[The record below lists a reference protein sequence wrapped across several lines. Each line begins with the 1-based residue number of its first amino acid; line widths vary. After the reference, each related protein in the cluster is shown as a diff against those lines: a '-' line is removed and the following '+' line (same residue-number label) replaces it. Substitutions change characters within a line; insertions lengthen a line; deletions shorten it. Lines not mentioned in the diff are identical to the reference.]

1 MKAAYLA
8 FGIFFGLMAV
18 GFIVLLGIEDT
29 EGSLTANTAGRYL
42 LYFFTNVILTLV
54 CLSKARGEF

>member
-1 MKAAYLA
+1 MKAYLA

-18 GFIVLLGIEDT
+18 GFIVLLGIEDAEKT
-29 EGSLTANTAGRYL
+29 LTANTAGRYL
-42 LYFFTNVILTLV
+42 FCFFANVILTLV